1 MPAGGSISLQ
11 CALRK
16 SKFLKLPFSFIM
28 SSSSISN
35 ASFSGIVKFTIV
47 GGFNKI
53 SAYQEV
59 YKNVHSELAW

>member
-1 MPAGGSISLQ
+1 MEICSCWWCTHECLQ
-11 CALRK
+11 GAASVYSVLWEK
-16 SKFLKLPFSFIM
+16 VSFLKLPFSFIM

-53 SAYQEV
+53 NAY
-59 YKNVHSELAW
+59 